1 MENARLRHLVVA
13 LSIAIGAVSGPA
25 VLGGSVHAAETAKVS
40 AGTDR
45 TFLEGIHLA
54 GIMAPD
60 EQAISTAHDVA
71 RMDSAGTGTDEI
83 SRVVRGFGVYDY
95 HVDAFTAAAVAAYGP
110 YSQDGAFLEG
120 IHRAGIIA
128 PDQQAIRTAHDVANM
143 SSSDASPDDISRA
156 IRNFGVYDYHVD
168 AFTAAAVAAYAT

>member
-54 GIMAPD
+54 GIIAPD
-60 EQAISTAHDVA
+60 EQAIS
-71 RMDSAGTGTDEI
+71 
-83 SRVVRGFGVYDY
+83 
-95 HVDAFTAAAVAAYGP
+95 
-110 YSQDGAFLEG
+110 
-120 IHRAGIIA
+120 
-128 PDQQAIRTAHDVANM
+128 TAHDVANM
-143 SSSDASPDDISRA
+143 SSSDASPDDINRA